1 MLLILLSLLIK
12 KPEVI
17 GFKDSKLT
25 KKIKNSLSNNSIDG
39 IKKITL
45 TSPII
50 CSLEKVILL
59 WVNVLMNTE
68 LVPETCLVVWLL
80 LPPEDLC
87 LFKMLLKFSDLLIS
101 LKLDNLLDKL
111 PELTLLNS
119 SELLIFSIISL
130 NSLFLSIM
138 VSLPKKMF

>member
-1 MLLILLSLLIK
+1 
-12 KPEVI
+12 
-17 GFKDSKLT
+17 
-25 KKIKNSLSNNSIDG
+25 
-39 IKKITL
+39 
-45 TSPII
+45 
-50 CSLEKVILL
+50 
-59 WVNVLMNTE
+59 
-68 LVPETCLVVWLL
+68 
-80 LPPEDLC
+80 
-87 LFKMLLKFSDLLIS
+87 LLIS

>member
-1 MLLILLSLLIK
+1 
-12 KPEVI
+12 
-17 GFKDSKLT
+17 
-25 KKIKNSLSNNSIDG
+25 
-39 IKKITL
+39 
-45 TSPII
+45 
-50 CSLEKVILL
+50 
-59 WVNVLMNTE
+59 VLMNTE

-119 SELLIFSIISL
+119 LEFLIFSIISL